1 MNTANR
7 LLSFISEGDLEAF
20 ALQTNVNKHTKKL
33 HGQLLFKLLVY
44 CFVTEKDNSLRGMQ
58 SALESAVFRTLG
70 GASAEFSVAH
80 SSISER
86 LNIVNHEFFEKIF
99 LHCTTAYRASANNL
113 NKSIVRFDSTIVSI
127 STKLMNIGY
136 NLKRRSCRKLPS
148 FKIHDWV
155 QRHARLYLPL

>member
-7 LLSFISEGDLEAF
+7 LLSFISEDDLEAF

-136 NLKRRSCRKLPS
+136 NLKGGAAENCRL